1 MERKTLKKIKRS
13 HLLPA
18 LAILAFYSLFM
29 VVSACDSSTSPKT
42 GTLTGR
48 VELVNDTGNPEL
60 DPADYSGVTIAL
72 YELAKPDTIVTNA
85 MAAFPSVGFPIDQNS
100 EFDHR
105 LNVRIAET
113 TSDASGAFVLSK
125 VPYGTYNLVIL
136 KSGWGFR
143 YKYSIIIDGESS
155 SVPIDDLILYPERV
169 VSGYFQGTLVLD
181 DWRHLLVPDD
191 VLISPE
197 SSLSL
202 GSNAVVRINPG
213 KKIDIMGGLHAS
225 ASHGSMFRVTSND
238 GLFLTHKRAS
248 QDILPYHSINLLGT
262 SIVDG
267 GMISNGMFSFATIG
281 LSSQLQHAL
290 NVNNCSFLSRE
301 YGFWASASSPAIAAY
316 SIFKSIATANNGI
329 SFYAG
334 GGGDITRNL
343 ILSAKTGIRCEA
355 NSNPPITN
363 NVIIN
368 SESGIE
374 LFDSS
379 SEVRYNYIRNS
390 NIGIRTAGSFAPIVS
405 YNHVSARRAVT
416 IGYNGYFAHSK
427 AVFNYNNLEAID
439 YYYYVISSNSHDID
453 AKHNYHNTT
462 DYSDIEDKTYHKPDY
477 PESQQNQVAYV
488 VFNPYA
494 FQPISN
500 AGVQP

>member
-1 MERKTLKKIKRS
+1 
-13 HLLPA
+13 
-18 LAILAFYSLFM
+18 
-29 VVSACDSSTSPKT
+29 
-42 GTLTGR
+42 
-48 VELVNDTGNPEL
+48 
-60 DPADYSGVTIAL
+60 
-72 YELAKPDTIVTNA
+72 
-85 MAAFPSVGFPIDQNS
+85 
-100 EFDHR
+100 
-105 LNVRIAET
+105 
-113 TSDASGAFVLSK
+113 
-125 VPYGTYNLVIL
+125 
-136 KSGWGFR
+136 
-143 YKYSIIIDGESS
+143 
-155 SVPIDDLILYPERV
+155 
-169 VSGYFQGTLVLD
+169 
-181 DWRHLLVPDD
+181 
-191 VLISPE
+191 
-197 SSLSL
+197 
-202 GSNAVVRINPG
+202 
-213 KKIDIMGGLHAS
+213 
-225 ASHGSMFRVTSND
+225 
-238 GLFLTHKRAS
+238 
-248 QDILPYHSINLLGT
+248 
-262 SIVDG
+262 
-267 GMISNGMFSFATIG
+267 MISNGMFSFATIG

-343 ILSAKTGIRCEA
+343 IIGAKTGIRCEA
-355 NSNPPITN
+355 NSNPLITN

-390 NIGIRTAGSFAPIVS
+390 SIGIRTAGSFAPIVS

-488 VFNPYA
+488 IFSPFA
-494 FQPISN
+494 FQPINN